1 MPFTKIYGTGSYVP
15 DTVRNNSDL
24 EKMLGTDPEKGTTDK
39 WIMERV
45 GIKERRIA
53 NQYET
58 HLYMAV
64 RAIRQAI
71 WNAIDNIG
79 NTNTIKLKETSIILT
94 GNTHIPGL
102 IPCEAS
108 KYAVAPDTCAFD
120 VVTEDLK
127 TVGLACKNLFDAY
140 TIIGKGGT
148 EIVNERKPDWKTQA
162 IVYQHKQD
170 GLAQVMA
177 KEMGM
182 NAEQSF
188 DLATGC
194 ASFNYGLALADAL
207 IKKEPQ
213 YIVVAAVDKMLD
225 VTNPKDRSTVVLF
238 GELAGAALLGPS
250 ETPGFIAHSLHTD
263 GTQRDAIVM
272 KQAEGW
278 DKPYF
283 WQDGPAVYK
292 WAVRTMREQARLV
305 VEKSNGRVVLVPH
318 QANPRMLK
326 EAFKDKL
333 FNRVADSIV
342 TGDLYGNSSTAS
354 IAHALDVGFRAKRIR
369 LEDYVGILGFGAGL
383 SDGVNVYRNP

>member
-1 MPFTKIYGTGSYVP
+1 MLFTKIYGTGSYVP
-15 DTVRNNSDL
+15 ETVRTNSDL
-24 EKMLGTDPEKGTTDK
+24 EKMLGTDPETGTTDK

-53 NQYET
+53 NVYET
-58 HLYMAV
+58 HEFMAA

-79 NTNTIKLKETSIILT
+79 NTNTIKLERLSIILT

-108 KYAVAPDTCAFD
+108 KYSVMPDACAFD
-120 VVTEDLK
+120 VITEKLEPIEN
-127 TVGLACKNLFDAY
+127 ACKFLFDAY
-140 TIIGKGGT
+140 TIIGNGG
-148 EIVNERKPDWKTQA
+148 IQIKSERAPDWKTQG

-170 GLAQVMA
+170 GLAQILA
-177 KEMGM
+177 REMGM
-182 NAEQSF
+182 KAEKSF

-207 IKKEPQ
+207 IRQEPQ

-238 GELAGAALLGPS
+238 GELAGAAVLGPS
-250 ETPGFIAHSLHTD
+250 EMPGFLTHSLHTD
-263 GTQRDAIVM
+263 GLQRDAIVM

-292 WAVRTMREQARLV
+292 WAVRTMREQARFAINA
-305 VEKSNGRVVLVPH
+305 SNGRVVLVPH

-326 EAFKDKL
+326 EAFKDRL
-333 FNRVADSIV
+333 FNRVADSII

-354 IAHALDVGFRAKRIR
+354 IAHALDVGFRTERIR
-369 LEDYVGILGFGAGL
+369 PEDYVGILGFGAGL
-383 SDGVNVYRNP
+383 SDGVNVYRNI